1 MKNLKAMGYVIGLIV
16 LIVGMAYAGWHIK
29 RWFNYTFMYEDL
41 VHEQV
46 QEEIQPL
53 KERIKELER
62 LVKEK

>member
-1 MKNLKAMGYVIGLIV
+1 MESLKASGYFIGVIVI
-16 LIVGMAYAGWHIK
+16 IVGLAYAGWAIK

-53 KERIKELER
+53 KDRIKELER